1 MQKPACVAVI
11 RDPGG
16 RISDEL
22 GWQEATAA
30 AKTLGTALKP
40 IDITTGDELES
51 GFAEI
56 ARNGCRALL
65 VMSSSVYIGV
75 RQQLVDLASRY
86 RLPAIYDNRLF
97 VADGGMMSYGP
108 DTNDMY
114 RHAAS

>member
-1 MQKPACVAVI
+1 
-11 RDPGG
+11 
-16 RISDEL
+16 
-22 GWQEATAA
+22 
-30 AKTLGTALKP
+30 
-40 IDITTGDELES
+40 
-51 GFAEI
+51 
-56 ARNGCRALL
+56 
-65 VMSSSVYIGV
+65 MSSSVYIGV